1 MNPLA
6 QDPGRW
12 SPARVPPAVLTVPG
26 LVASRVLD
34 AELAALLWIT
44 VEANV
49 PLIVAAGSDDAP
61 ARAVLA
67 AFLDLLPPAV
77 ERVELQGP
85 HETFD
90 WLGDAA
96 ALGWTGDDD
105 EPTVGP
111 AGDRPSRGTGIA
123 LPPRRMVPPETS
135 YLVAGELGS
144 GPGADIGGSR
154 ARLLI
159 RALQRGY
166 GLGATVRADSL
177 EQVLVRLAAPPVSA
191 SADEL
196 RRLGIVLVL
205 ARGDLGAN
213 VESAARRHDAAL
225 DGARGAVAAPKH
237 EVAAPKHEAPPKHEH
252 APAKPTTP
260 STDGPEPG
268 TVAWRAGACH
278 YVRPLELDAAGHLQR
293 RPPAVLATWDPH
305 HDQLEHF
312 EWGVTAELAMRVGL
326 ARDEFEKEHV
336 ARTRIMAALVAAG
349 RTSPEAIHKVLEQ
362 RAQQRAGGAS

>member
-6 QDPGRW
+6 QGPGRW
-12 SPARVPPAVLTVPG
+12 FPGRVPPAAFTVPG

-49 PLIVAAGSDDAP
+49 PLIVAAEEGEAP
-61 ARAVLA
+61 ARDVLA
-67 AFLDLLPPAV
+67 AFLDLLPPGV

-85 HETFD
+85 QETFD

-96 ALGWTGDDD
+96 ALGWTGDDE
-105 EPTVGP
+105 EPV
-111 AGDRPSRGTGIA
+111 AGQAGGGPSRGTGIA

-135 YLVAGELGS
+135 YLVAGELGDA
-144 GPGADIGGSR
+144 PGADIGGSR

-177 EQVLVRLAAPPVSA
+177 EQVLVHLAAPPASV

-205 ARGDLGAN
+205 ARADLGTT
-213 VESAARRHDAAL
+213 VEPTPQRRDAAAGGADR
-225 DGARGAVAAPKH
+225 DGTSGTVASPTH
-237 EVAAPKHEAPPKHEH
+237 VH
-252 APAKPTTP
+252 APAGSAPA
-260 STDGPEPG
+260 SARGPGFGAEG
-268 TVAWRAGACH
+268 WRAGACH

-305 HDQLEHF
+305 RDQLEHF

-326 ARDEFEKEHV
+326 ARDDFEKEHV

-349 RTSPEAIHKVLEQ
+349 RTSPEALHQLLEQ
-362 RAQQRAGGAS
+362 RSRQGAGGAS

>member
-1 MNPLA
+1 VNPLA
-6 QDPGRW
+6 QGPGRW
-12 SPARVPPAVLTVPG
+12 SRARVPPAALTVPG
-26 LVASRVLD
+26 LVASRVFD

-49 PLIVAAGSDDAP
+49 PLVVAAAQDEAP
-61 ARAVLA
+61 ARAVLD
-67 AFLDLLPPAV
+67 AFLDLLPPTV

-85 HETFD
+85 RETFD

-105 EPTVGP
+105 EASIGQADGQT
-111 AGDRPSRGTGIA
+111 SRGTGIA

-135 YLVAGELGS
+135 YLVAGELGA
-144 GPGADIGGSR
+144 GPAADIGGSR

-177 EQVLVRLAAPPVSA
+177 EQVLVRLAAPPASV

-196 RRLGIVLVL
+196 RRIGIVLVL
-205 ARGDLGAN
+205 GPADAGATFESTARRDR
-213 VESAARRHDAAL
+213 AARTRTADTAATPK
-225 DGARGAVAAPKH
+225 RGLAVAAPGGGS
-237 EVAAPKHEAPPKHEH
+237 
-252 APAKPTTP
+252 TP
-260 STDGPEPG
+260 GPEQSAG
-268 TVAWRAGACH
+268 RWRAGACH

-305 HDQLEHF
+305 RDQLEHF

-326 ARDEFEKEHV
+326 ARDDFEKEHA
-336 ARTRIMAALVAAG
+336 ARTRIIAALVAAG
-349 RTSPEAIHKVLEQ
+349 RTSPEAIHRLLEQ

>member
-6 QDPGRW
+6 QGPGRW
-12 SPARVPPAVLTVPG
+12 SRARVPPAALTVPG

-49 PLIVAAGSDDAP
+49 PLIVAAGEDEAP
-61 ARAVLA
+61 SRGVMG
-67 AFLDLLPPAV
+67 AFLDLLPATV

-105 EPTVGP
+105 EPSVGQT
-111 AGDRPSRGTGIA
+111 GGRPSHGTGIA

-144 GPGADIGGSR
+144 GPGADIAGSR

-177 EQVLVRLAAPPVSA
+177 EQVLVHLSAPPASA

-205 ARGDLGAN
+205 DRADRGAN
-213 VESAARRHDAAL
+213 VESATRRHGPTRDGTASTAAASKP
-225 DGARGAVAAPKH
+225 GHVSG
-237 EVAAPKHEAPPKHEH
+237 ESAPP
-252 APAKPTTP
+252 A
-260 STDGPEPG
+260 TDGPEHG
-268 TVAWRAGACH
+268 VGGWRAGACH

-326 ARDEFEKEHV
+326 ARDEFEKEHA
-336 ARTRIMAALVAAG
+336 ARTRILAALVAAG
-349 RTSPEAIHKVLEQ
+349 RTSPDALHQLLEQ
-362 RAQQRAGGAS
+362 RSRQGAGGAP

>member
-6 QDPGRW
+6 QGPGRW
-12 SPARVPPAVLTVPG
+12 SRARVPPAALTVPG

-49 PLIVAAGSDDAP
+49 PLIVAAGEDEAP
-61 ARAVLA
+61 APGVLG
-67 AFLDLLPPAV
+67 AFLDLLPPTV
-77 ERVELQGP
+77 ERVELQGRR
-85 HETFD
+85 ETFD

-105 EPTVGP
+105 EPPDGA
-111 AGDRPSRGTGIA
+111 AGGGPSRGTGIA

-177 EQVLVRLAAPPVSA
+177 EQVLIHLAAPPASV

-205 ARGDLGAN
+205 ARTDRGAN
-213 VESAARRHDAAL
+213 VESTAHRH
-225 DGARGAVAAPKH
+225 GAPGAGTSNSLAAPKR
-237 EVAAPKHEAPPKHEH
+237 VQVPPGST
-252 APAKPTTP
+252 AGSTPGPVQPA
-260 STDGPEPG
+260 GE
-268 TVAWRAGACH
+268 WRAGACH

-305 HDQLEHF
+305 HDLLEHF

-326 ARDEFEKEHV
+326 ARDEFEKEHA

-349 RTSPEAIHKVLEQ
+349 RTSSEAIHKLLEQ
-362 RAQQRAGGAS
+362 RSQQRTGGAS

>member
-1 MNPLA
+1 VNPLA
-6 QDPGRW
+6 QGPGRW
-12 SPARVPPAVLTVPG
+12 SRARVPPAALTVPR

-49 PLIVAAGSDDAP
+49 PLIVAGAQDAAP
-61 ARAVLA
+61 ARGVLG
-67 AFLDLLPPAV
+67 AFLDLLPPTV

-105 EPTVGP
+105 EPSIAPADGP
-111 AGDRPSRGTGIA
+111 TSRGTGIA

-135 YLVAGELGS
+135 YLVAGEVGA
-144 GPGADIGGSR
+144 GPGADIGGWR

-177 EQVLVRLAAPPVSA
+177 EQVLVRLAAPPASV

-196 RRLGIVLVL
+196 RRIGIVLVL
-205 ARGDLGAN
+205 APADAGAA
-213 VESAARRHDAAL
+213 VESTTQRNRAARIRTGD
-225 DGARGAVAAPKH
+225 
-237 EVAAPKHEAPPKHEH
+237 
-252 APAKPTTP
+252 APAKRGPAAAASAAGSAP
-260 STDGPEPG
+260 GPEHPAG
-268 TVAWRAGACH
+268 RWRAGACH

-305 HDQLEHF
+305 RDQLEHF

-326 ARDEFEKEHV
+326 PRDDFEKEHA

-349 RTSPEAIHKVLEQ
+349 RTSPEAIHRLLEQ

>member
-1 MNPLA
+1 VNPLA
-6 QDPGRW
+6 QGPGRW
-12 SPARVPPAVLTVPG
+12 SRARVPPAALTVPG

-49 PLIVAAGSDDAP
+49 PLIVAAGEDEAP
-61 ARAVLA
+61 APGVLG
-67 AFLDLLPPAV
+67 AFLDLLPPTV
-77 ERVELQGP
+77 ERVELQGRR
-85 HETFD
+85 ETFD

-105 EPTVGP
+105 EPPVGP
-111 AGDRPSRGTGIA
+111 AGGGPSRGTGIA

-144 GPGADIGGSR
+144 GPSADIGGSR

-166 GLGATVRADSL
+166 GLGATVRVDSL
-177 EQVLVRLAAPPVSA
+177 EQVLVQLAAPPASV

-196 RRLGIVLVL
+196 RRIGIVLVL
-205 ARGDLGAN
+205 VPADAGATVESTARRNRAARNRAGDTVATPKGGPAAAA
-213 VESAARRHDAAL
+213 SAARS
-225 DGARGAVAAPKH
+225 
-237 EVAAPKHEAPPKHEH
+237 
-252 APAKPTTP
+252 TP
-260 STDGPEPG
+260 GPEQPAG
-268 TVAWRAGACH
+268 RWRAGACH

-305 HDQLEHF
+305 RDQLEHF

-326 ARDEFEKEHV
+326 ARDDFEKEHA
-336 ARTRIMAALVAAG
+336 ARTRIIAALVAAG
-349 RTSPEAIHKVLEQ
+349 RTSPEAIHRLLEQ
-362 RAQQRAGGAS
+362 RAQQRAGGLS